1 MRDINVATHNN
12 TLHAHIMAEDEQPQP
27 MQWVVS
33 INKDLEDLPNT
44 SAESAHW
51 SKRSIY
57 RIPASVTDINP
68 RAYKPQIVSFGPYH
82 HGSGH
87 LRAMEEHK
95 RRALLHFLKR
105 SSRPLQAYVDAL
117 APVAQDLKDAYD
129 QLGAEWHD
137 DTAKFLELMIVDG
150 CFVLEI
156 LRVAAAADS
165 GGSGSHAHQPPP
177 PASVTEAFRPWARAQ
192 PAPPPPARAKQAFRL
207 WARAQ
212 PAPPPPARAEQAS
225 RPVRQAVVRD
235 YAENDP
241 IFSNH
246 GKLYIVP
253 YLKRDML
260 MLENQLPMLVLEKL
274 VAVQNDKSL
283 KDCKDLTKRILKFFQ
298 QNINPAKHLHEFNH
312 CLHILDIYRR
322 SLLLEEPRAKKQK
335 AGAAGPIVYQGGDDI
350 IRSATELNEAGIRIK
365 RSKSRSLK
373 DITFRGGVL
382 RLPLIVVD
390 DALESLYL
398 NLIAFERFHVGAGN
412 DLTSYIF
419 FMDNIID
426 SAMDVSLLHS
436 CSIIQNALG
445 SDKAV
450 AKLFNSLSKDIT
462 LDPESSLEQVHKQV
476 SEYCQKPWHQW
487 RANLMHTYFTNP
499 WAILSVIAA
508 IFLFALTI
516 VQTIYG
522 VLSYIDPPA

>member
-1 MRDINVATHNN
+1 M
-12 TLHAHIMAEDEQPQP
+12 EEGKE
-27 MQWVVS
+27 WVIS
-33 INKDLEDLPNT
+33 INKELENLPNT
-44 SAESAHW
+44 SEESAHW

-57 RIPASVTDINP
+57 RIPASVTDVNT

-82 HGSGH
+82 HGSDNMK
-87 LRAMEEHK
+87 AMEEHK

-105 SSRPLQAYVDAL
+105 SNKPLQAYVDAL
-117 APVAQDLKDAYD
+117 TPVAQDLMDAYD
-129 QLGAEWHD
+129 QLPPHWHD
-137 DTAKFLELMIVDG
+137 THKFLQLMIVDG
-150 CFVLEI
+150 CFILEI
-156 LRVAAAADS
+156 LRAAAPTTQARP
-165 GGSGSHAHQPPP
+165 QPPP
-177 PASVTEAFRPWARAQ
+177 PPSAPSHSQ
-192 PAPPPPARAKQAFRL
+192 PQAHH
-207 WARAQ
+207 Q
-212 PAPPPPARAEQAS
+212 SP
-225 RPVRQAVVRD
+225 VRD
-235 YAENDP
+235 YAANDP

-260 MLENQLPMLVLEKL
+260 MLENQLPMPLLEKL
-274 VAVQNDKSL
+274 VAVQNDRSL

-298 QNINPAKHLHEFNH
+298 QNVPAKNLHEFNH

-322 SLLLEEPRAKKQK
+322 SLLLEEPRGKKPERSS
-335 AGAAGPIVYQGGDDI
+335 GHIHHGGDDI

-373 DITFRGGVL
+373 DITFHGGVL
-382 RLPLIVVD
+382 KLPLIVVD

-426 SAMDVSLLHS
+426 SSRDVSLLHS
-436 CSIIQNALG
+436 CGIIQNALG

-462 LDPESSLEQVHKQV
+462 LDPDSSLDLVHKQV
-476 SEYCQKPWHQW
+476 SAYCQQPWHQW

-499 WAILSVIAA
+499 WAILSVVAA

-516 VQTIYG
+516 VQTIYS
-522 VLSYIDPPA
+522 VLGYVSPPP

>member
-1 MRDINVATHNN
+1 MRDINIATHHNS
-12 TLHAHIMAEDEQPQP
+12 LLAHIMADDEQPQP
-27 MQWVVS
+27 KMQWVVD
-33 INKDLEDLPNT
+33 IDNDLENLPNT

-57 RIPASVTDINP
+57 RIPASVTDVNT

-82 HGSGH
+82 HGSVH

-129 QLGAEWHD
+129 QLGDKWHN

-150 CFVLEI
+150 CFMLEI
-156 LRVAAAADS
+156 LRVACATDA
-165 GGSGSHAHQPPP
+165 GGSGVHQLPPP
-177 PASVTEAFRPWARAQ
+177 PTSCIGHACWPWTRAQ
-192 PAPPPPARAKQAFRL
+192 APVPSQQAPAERA
-207 WARAQ
+207 
-212 PAPPPPARAEQAS
+212 
-225 RPVRQAVVRD
+225 AVVRD

-241 IFSNH
+241 IFSKH

-283 KDCKDLTKRILKFFQ
+283 KDCRDLTKRILKFFQ
-298 QNINPAKHLHEFNH
+298 QNINHAKHLHEFNH
-312 CLHILDIYRR
+312 CLHILDIYRK

-335 AGAAGPIVYQGGDDI
+335 AGAAAPAHQGGDDI

-436 CSIIQNALG
+436 CGIIQNALG

-499 WAILSVIAA
+499 WAILSVVAA

-516 VQTIYG
+516 VQTVYS
-522 VLSYIDPPA
+522 VLGYINPPA